1 MAKDRPLSHGR
12 AGARAGAGEG
22 NRTLV
27 CSLGALD
34 ACRSCRL
41 RKEGVA
47 LQTAVATPS
56 YPKPAVTPV
65 GITLPVLGIH
75 GDICA
80 ARATLRTT
88 SEVESAGPLALAEV
102 CATVFNSAPMWPS
115 RIDREAA

>member
-1 MAKDRPLSHGR
+1 
-12 AGARAGAGEG
+12 
-22 NRTLV
+22 
-27 CSLGALD
+27 LGALD
-34 ACRSCRL
+34 ACRSSLL
-41 RKEGVA
+41 RKGEGVA

-65 GITLPVLGIH
+65 GITWPVLGIH

-102 CATVFNSAPMWPS
+102 CATYGVQLGADVALSNRPGGGLIATIQFQSAG
-115 RIDREAA
+115 